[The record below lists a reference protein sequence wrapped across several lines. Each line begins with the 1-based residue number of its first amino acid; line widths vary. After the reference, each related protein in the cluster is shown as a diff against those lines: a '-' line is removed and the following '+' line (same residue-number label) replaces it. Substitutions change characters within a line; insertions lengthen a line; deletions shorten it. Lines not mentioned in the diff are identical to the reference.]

1 MKTYMEL
8 MKELYVDVDGAKQSV
23 KKSKCCK
30 SNYEIASGHFYP
42 LHVCNECKNICDL
55 IGENNE

>member
-8 MKELYVDVDGAKQSV
+8 MRELYGDADESKQGV

-30 SNYEIASGHFYP
+30 SSYEIASGHFYP
-42 LHVCNECKNICDL
+42 LHVCNECENVCDL
-55 IGENNE
+55 VSDE